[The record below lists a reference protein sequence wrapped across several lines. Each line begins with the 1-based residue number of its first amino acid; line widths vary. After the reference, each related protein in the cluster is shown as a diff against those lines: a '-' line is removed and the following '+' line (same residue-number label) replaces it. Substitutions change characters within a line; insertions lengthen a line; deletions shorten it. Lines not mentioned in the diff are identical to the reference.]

1 MKLVFPKYTI
11 IFGAAAFALR
21 FVQCRR
27 GFEPDTALPI
37 PGDLS
42 ATALPLVL
50 AAALAALIF
59 WSAGH
64 LPALGRWQ
72 ADLSAPSPAGRRL
85 VWVGCVLLLIG
96 GAWELAQGAEIQ
108 SVLTAQGLQ
117 RAVPLGR
124 AVIGGSPLAAAACLS
139 IPMLPLGLRPETKS
153 LALLPTPVLLLARA
167 VFIYRAN
174 SADPVLA
181 HYYPQLLA
189 EMTLILG
196 SYRLCGS
203 TVGRGRPRHL
213 GIYASMAP
221 ILTLTVVCLGGTM
234 ALLGYCLSSRLTLLS
249 DPEET
254 PPQP

>member
-1 MKLVFPKYTI
+1 M
-11 IFGAAAFALR
+11 
-21 FVQCRR
+21 
-27 GFEPDTALPI
+27 
-37 PGDLS
+37 
-42 ATALPLVL
+42 
-50 AAALAALIF
+50 
-59 WSAGH
+59 
-64 LPALGRWQ
+64 
-72 ADLSAPSPAGRRL
+72 
-85 VWVGCVLLLIG
+85 
-96 GAWELAQGAEIQ
+96 
-108 SVLTAQGLQ
+108 
-117 RAVPLGR
+117 
-124 AVIGGSPLAAAACLS
+124 AAAACLS

-213 GIYASMAP
+213 GVYASMAP
-221 ILTLTVVCLGGTM
+221 ILALTVLAEGISAAALVCLGGTM
-234 ALLGYCLSSRLTLLS
+234 ALLGYFLSSRLTLLS